1 MANTVKS
8 QSKSSRTRASILAAA
23 RKLFSR
29 YGYEGASVRDIA
41 ADAGV
46 DPALVI
52 RYFGSKDGLFAE
64 TTEFDLKLPD
74 PSGIS
79 RDELGAALTR
89 HFLQLWESPES
100 RGALVILLRTASS
113 NEAATTKI
121 RKIFEAQVVP
131 MLKQVAEPDA
141 LPLRA
146 GLISSHLLGIA
157 LCRYLLR
164 LPPVVAM
171 SPEQIVI
178 HVGPVIQHY
187 ALGGLNET

>member
-100 RGALVILLRTASS
+100 RGALYHPASHSVFQRGRDDKNPKNFRSSGRSDAQAGGRTGHF
-113 NEAATTKI
+113 AA
-121 RKIFEAQVVP
+121 
-131 MLKQVAEPDA
+131 
-141 LPLRA
+141 RA

-171 SPEQIVI
+171 TF
-178 HVGPVIQHY
+178 
-187 ALGGLNET
+187 LNRS